1 MKGMH
6 KLKEK
11 AVDHMP
17 GRTEGELSAELLE
30 NIRMNL
36 QVRTLITLFF
46 IPTFTVLKIVF
57 DLRIPSLLFL
67 LFGFLFLLSTIY
79 FFIFLRWKIF
89 RTLRSLSIGSTVIT
103 VLDLLLLGIV
113 IFYIGG
119 FAFGG
124 LLAFPLYI
132 IYAYLVYPFRWQ
144 SNTVLGATI
153 LFFLSAAFLEY
164 FGVIAPQYI
173 TPPGAR
179 TFRDPSFVGVYLTT
193 TVGLL
198 WFVGYYSRIFS
209 NKLREKSRALLL
221 ERNRLDAVFT
231 HLPGGVLVFDG
242 SGRIL
247 YMNPPVGNLL
257 GVTVE
262 SGTGLLLNN
271 IPAPPKAQ
279 PALRLLAEWLAH
291 SWDGESRQIT
301 MFDSQERIFQIR
313 AMGIPDPF
321 GGQRI
326 LSVAIFQDITREV
339 FISKMKSEF
348 ISVAAHQLRTPLSA
362 IKWSTNLL
370 MEGEYGTLGKEQRKA
385 IEADYQQI
393 ERMIRVVGALLDVA
407 AIEEGRYNYHF
418 SLQQLEP
425 ILQDMTKAF
434 IPQAEQRKVTLSL
447 ELPPR
452 PLPKLYIDPE
462 RIRIA
467 LENLFENAIFYNQ
480 GGGRVSIS
488 VNQDENHVKIIV
500 HDTGI
505 GISPQ
510 DLPRLFSKF
519 FRAPNAIRKQT
530 EGYGLGLYISQNI
543 IQAHGGTIAVQ
554 SEEDKGSTFTVT
566 LSISEGR

>member
-1 MKGMH
+1 MKEMYE
-6 KLKEK
+6 LKEK
-11 AVDHMP
+11 TIDHMP
-17 GRTEGELSAELLE
+17 GRTEEELSAELLE

-46 IPTFTVLKIVF
+46 IPTFTVLKIIF
-57 DLRIPSLLFL
+57 DLKIHPLLFV

-79 FFIFLRWKIF
+79 FLIFLRWRIF
-89 RTLRSLSIGSTVIT
+89 RTLWSLSIGSTVIT

-144 SNTVLGATI
+144 SNAVLGATI
-153 LFFLSAAFLEY
+153 LFFLSAALLEY
-164 FGVIAPQYI
+164 LGVIAPQYI

-179 TFRDPSFVGVYLTT
+179 TFRDPSFVGVYLVT

-221 ERNRLDAVFT
+221 ERNRLDAVFA
-231 HLPGGVLVFDG
+231 HLPEGVLVFDG

-247 YMNPPVGNLL
+247 YLNPPAGNLL
-257 GVTVE
+257 SVTVE
-262 SGTGLLLNN
+262 SGTGLVLSE
-271 IPAPPKAQ
+271 ISAPPKAQ
-279 PALRLLAEWLAH
+279 PALALLAEWLAH

-301 MFDSQERIFQIR
+301 IVDSQERIFQMR

-326 LSVAIFQDITREV
+326 LSVVIFQDITREV
-339 FISKMKSEF
+339 FISRMKSEF

-370 MEGEYGTLGKEQRKA
+370 MEGEYGALGKEQQKT

-407 AIEEGRYNYHF
+407 TIEEGRYNYHF
-418 SLQQLEP
+418 SQQQLEP
-425 ILQDMTKAF
+425 ILQDVMETF
-434 IPQAEQRKVTLSL
+434 ILHAEKRKVALSF
-447 ELPPR
+447 ELPTR
-452 PLPKLYIDPE
+452 PLPKLFIDPE

-467 LENLFENAIFYNQ
+467 LENLFENAIFYNRE
-480 GGGRVSIS
+480 GGGVSIS
-488 VNQDENHVKIIV
+488 VRQDENYVKIIV

-505 GISPQ
+505 GISTQ

-519 FRAPNAIRKQT
+519 FRGANAISKQT
-530 EGYGLGLYISQNI
+530 EGHGLGLYISQNI

-554 SEEDKGSTFTVT
+554 SEEGKGSTFTVT
-566 LSISEGR
+566 LSISDEG